1 MNGIF
6 SLSKHLESIFHK
18 LWGEW
23 IVWEKEGPKCE
34 QQPSKKWSNPT
45 PSTISIFLGHVT
57 PYSKDDP
64 IQKEFEEDLTLFIAK
79 KLVASS
85 FLEAPLFKRL
95 ILKQNPHFNFPLR

>member
-6 SLSKHLESIFHK
+6 SLSKHLEFIFHK

-34 QQPSKKWSNPT
+34 QQPSKKWSNCT

-85 FLEAPLFKRL
+85 FVEAPLFKRL